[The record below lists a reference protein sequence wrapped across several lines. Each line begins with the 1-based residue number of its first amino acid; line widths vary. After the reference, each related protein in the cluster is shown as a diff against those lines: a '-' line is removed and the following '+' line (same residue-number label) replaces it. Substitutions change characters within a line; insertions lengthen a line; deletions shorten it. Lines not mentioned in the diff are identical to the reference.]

1 MARPDEKE
9 DEEIAKPGARRK
21 RLASK
26 EKKHQQKANDEAQER
41 GVNESSVAKRR
52 VIRDPEII
60 QKRIHVRQDSS
71 GDCNRPIAARGAIR
85 GESNAQGCPC
95 RSMGDDRSHIKK
107 SSPKTLGVRQSGMR
121 FYSS

>member
-9 DEEIAKPGARRK
+9 DEKIAKPAARKK

-41 GVNESSVAKRR
+41 GVKESSVAKRR

-60 QKRIHVRQDSS
+60 QKRIHVGQDSS
-71 GDCNRPIAARGAIR
+71 GDCNRPVAARGAIR
-85 GESNAQGCPC
+85 GESNAQGCTC
-95 RSMGDDRSHIKK
+95 RSMGDYGGHITK
-107 SSPKTLGVRQSGMR
+107 PFWGLAGPQARCEQLPG
-121 FYSS
+121 